1 VRERERVRESER
13 VCDRERENVCE
24 RERKRERERG
34 TKKSVRYP
42 FVSDWISKCEKKKF
56 QLFRGME

>member
-13 VCDRERENVCE
+13 VCDRERERENVCE
-24 RERKRERERG
+24 RERKRERG

-56 QLFRGME
+56 QLFRGMK